1 MEELDI
7 LKKDWNKNR
16 DNFPKISEREIYA
29 MLHKK
34 SSTTVKW
41 ILIISILEFAFW
53 GIITLSNV
61 FFGNRDLK
69 APLFVTIMDYI
80 NYVILIG
87 FILLFYRNYRRITIE
102 KPVKELMA
110 TIIDVRKIVKAYVIY
125 NLIIISVSMLSGLY
139 MFETSGGPHSNDV
152 YVIVF
157 SVIVIAIIIMLLVL
171 VYRLL
176 YGRLLKKLNKNY
188 NELKKIK
195 F

>member
-16 DNFPKISEREIYA
+16 DNFPKVSEREIYA

-41 ILIISILEFAFW
+41 ILIISILEFVFW
-53 GIITLSNV
+53 GIITLSNLL
-61 FFGNRDLK
+61 FGSREIK
-69 APLFVTIMDYI
+69 APLFVTIMDYV
-80 NYVILIG
+80 NYVIIIG
-87 FILLFYRNYRRITIE
+87 FMILFYLNYRRITTE

-110 TIIDVRKIVKAYVIY
+110 TIIDVRKIVRAYVIY
-125 NLIIISVSMLSGLY
+125 NIIIISASMFSGLY
-139 MFETSGGPHSNDV
+139 MFMVSDSPHTHDI
-152 YVIVF
+152 YVTIF
-157 SVIVIAIIIMLLVL
+157 SVIAIALIIMLLVL
-171 VYRLL
+171 IYRLL

>member
-7 LKKDWNKNR
+7 LKKDWNKNQ
-16 DNFPKISEREIYA
+16 DNFPKVSEREIYA

-34 SSTTVKW
+34 SSSIVKW

-53 GIITLSNV
+53 SLITLSNL
-61 FFGNRDLK
+61 FAGIKDIK
-69 APLFVTIMDYI
+69 PPLFLTIIDYA
-80 NYVILIG
+80 NYIVLIG
-87 FILLFYRNYRRITIE
+87 FMVLFYRNYRRITIE

-110 TIIDVRKIVKAYVIY
+110 TIIDVRKIVRLYVIY
-125 NLIIISVSMLSGLY
+125 NLCIITISMLSGLY
-139 MFETSGGPHSNDV
+139 MFETTDNTHSNNI
-152 YVIVF
+152 YVIVI
-157 SVIVIAIIIMLLVL
+157 SVIAIMIIMFLLML
-171 VYRLL
+171 IYKLL